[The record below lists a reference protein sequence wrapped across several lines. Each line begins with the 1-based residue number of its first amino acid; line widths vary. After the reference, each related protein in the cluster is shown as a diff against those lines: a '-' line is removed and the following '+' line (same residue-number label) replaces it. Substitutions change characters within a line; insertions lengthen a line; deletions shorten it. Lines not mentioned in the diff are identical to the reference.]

1 MKIVSKIM
9 IISFGFKISSDG
21 NSKVEF
27 KRKKGLSD
35 GNLVVINAQTLP
47 RFSFVEK
54 YSFLCVNV
62 RFCSKQNYL

>member
-1 MKIVSKIM
+1 MKIIR
-9 IISFGFKISSDG
+9 ISFGFKISSAG

-27 KRKKGLSD
+27 KRKKVLSD

-54 YSFLCVNV
+54 YSFVYVNV
-62 RFCSKQNYL
+62 RFCSKENYL